1 MATEVVF
8 PMLGVTTERGKVIQ
22 WFKAEGDAV
31 EKGEI
36 LLEVEAEKVTTEVE
50 APASGILA
58 RILVSENQEVEVLT
72 VLALITQHGEEIPDT
87 YVTEQEI
94 PAPTVQA
101 DSASKSDT
109 QPPESRLEQMDLKV
123 VPAAR
128 WLAMEM
134 GVDLNEVS
142 GSGPD
147 GVIRYIDVQQAV
159 EGHKKEE
166 SARASTLA
174 HRKAAREGISLE
186 GIQGSGVRGRVMKA
200 DVQKQPE
207 EKSDSQFGGVI
218 PMDSMRQVIARRMSE
233 SAFTAPHIS
242 FFTDICLDPLFAL
255 RQEVLQDFE
264 QKYGLRPSIN
274 DFLIKAVSLN
284 IREFPILNA
293 QMGDNEIHIMPE
305 INVCLAVA
313 LPKGLIVPALFQ
325 TDRAGLADI
334 ARQRQDLVS
343 RTKSG
348 KLSMEELERGTF
360 TISSLAQFDITH
372 FTAIINPP
380 QSGILSVGKTR
391 EELYMDNGQVK
402 SRSIATFGLSVDHRI
417 IDGAVAA
424 GFLQNL
430 KKSLE
435 KPYIT
440 FLCA

>member
-22 WFKAEGDAV
+22 WFKAEGEAV

-50 APASGILA
+50 APASGTLA

-72 VLALITQHGEEIPDT
+72 VLALITEPGEELPDT

-94 PAPTVQA
+94 CAPTVEA

-109 QPPESRLEQMDLKV
+109 QPPESRPEQKDLKV

-128 WLAMEM
+128 WLAMEK
-134 GVDLNEVS
+134 GIDLNEVS
-142 GSGPD
+142 GSGPG
-147 GVIRYIDVQQAV
+147 GVIRYRDVQQAM

-174 HRKAAREGISLE
+174 RRKAAREGISLE

-207 EKSDSQFGGVI
+207 EKTDSQFGRVI

-242 FFTDICLDPLFAL
+242 FFADICLDPLFAL
-255 RQEVLQDFE
+255 RREVLQDFE

-325 TDRAGLADI
+325 TDRAGLIDI

-343 RTKSG
+343 RAKSG
-348 KLSMEELERGTF
+348 NLSMEELERGTF

-417 IDGAVAA
+417 IDGAEAA
-424 GFLQNL
+424 DFLQHL
-430 KKSLE
+430 KKKLE
-435 KPYIT
+435 KPQIT

>member
-50 APASGILA
+50 APSSGTLA

-72 VLALITQHGEEIPDT
+72 VLALITQPDEEIPDT

-94 PAPTVQA
+94 SAPTVEA

-109 QPPESRLEQMDLKV
+109 QPPESRPEQKDLKV

-128 WLAMEM
+128 WLAMEN
-134 GVDLNEVS
+134 GVDLDEVS
-142 GSGPD
+142 GSGPG
-147 GVIRYIDVQQAV
+147 GVIRYIDVQQAM

-166 SARASTLA
+166 SERASTLA
-174 HRKAAREGISLE
+174 RRKAAREGISLE

-207 EKSDSQFGGVI
+207 EKTDSQFGRVI

-242 FFTDICLDPLFAL
+242 FFSDICLDPLVAL
-255 RQEVLQDFE
+255 RREVLQDFE

-284 IREFPILNA
+284 IREFPVLNA

-343 RTKSG
+343 RAKSG
-348 KLSMEELERGTF
+348 NLSMEELKRGTF

-417 IDGAVAA
+417 IDGAEAA
-424 GFLQNL
+424 DFLQHL
-430 KKSLE
+430 KKGLE
-435 KPYIT
+435 KPQIT